1 MYTYHTGYQAGL
13 LGWMIHTQT
22 NYYADLVQFG
32 LPFESKIAGEI
43 AEFAPRHAEPG
54 NLLLAART
62 EHDFVGSIV
71 IDGGASQAARLR
83 WFIVA
88 PAYHG
93 QGIGRTLL
101 AHAMDF
107 ARVHHE
113 SLWLTTLAELHGAR
127 HLYESHGF
135 TLMHEHTD
143 ATWGRVMHEQTW
155 EWRRT
160 TPRMQTEHLT

>member
-1 MYTYHTGYQAGL
+1 MSRAHL
-13 LGWMIHTQT
+13 SLR
-22 NYYADLVQFG
+22 
-32 LPFESKIAGEI
+32 LP
-43 AEFAPRHAEPG
+43 
-54 NLLLAART
+54 T
-62 EHDFVGSIV
+62 ET
-71 IDGGASQAARLR
+71 ARLDDSDPNELLHRSRAVLASVREQNRQRNRRICATVRVR

-155 EWRRT
+155 EWRR
-160 TPRMQTEHLT
+160 PSPLV